1 MQLPSFRQTRNTLLL
16 HCRCL
21 VLPNSYTMDK
31 GLLFRSCKCY
41 ADLQHLCWP
50 SREPHLIPQY
60 FPYPP
65 PITVL
70 GINIP
75 KNLRQT
81 TRLSLPS
88 STTYCAARALP
99 YQFTTMTCNGRLRLR
114 RVPLIQTP
122 RPRMPTLT
130 TGRCVRFLGT
140 YFLDPTAHSAMGA
153 SVDASGQ
160 KCLD

>member
-1 MQLPSFRQTRNTLLL
+1 MQLPSFRQARDTRLL

-31 GLLFRSCKCY
+31 GLRFRSCKCH

-50 SREPHLIPQY
+50 SREPQLTPQY

-75 KNLRQT
+75 KILTQT
-81 TRLSLPS
+81 PRSSLPS

-99 YQFTTMTCNGRLRLR
+99 HQFTTMTCNGKLRLR

-122 RPRMPTLT
+122 HPRIPTRT

-140 YFLDPTAHSAMGA
+140 YFLGPTARSAMGA
-153 SVDASGQ
+153 PVNASGQ
-160 KCLD
+160 KGLA